1 FVRGVPVWATLIG
14 LVEDGQPVIGLVSAP
29 SLSRRW
35 WGGAGVGAWTGSRIN
50 AASRLTVSG
59 VDRIEEASLSYSSLG
74 GWADSERLPQM
85 LNLMQRFW
93 RTRASGDFWSYML
106 VAEGAVD
113 AAGEPVRAR
122 HDVVA
127 LVPVGTAAGGRVAS
141 LGGEDG
147 PFGGDA
153 VASDGLIREEVLTAL
168 APREGCAPRCVA
180 EQRLGAVDGTA
191 PAR

>member
-93 RTRASGDFWSYML
+93 RTRAYGDFWSYML
-106 VAEGAVD
+106 W
-113 AAGEPVRAR
+113 PRAR
-122 HDVVA
+122 WTPPA
-127 LVPVGTAAGGRVAS
+127 NRSSRCTTWSRWSRSSRRRAAAS
-141 LGGEDG
+141 R
-147 PFGGDA
+147 P
-153 VASDGLIREEVLTAL
+153 SRERTAL
-168 APREGCAPRCVA
+168 AAATPWPPT
-180 EQRLGAVDGTA
+180 D
-191 PAR
+191 